1 MAISDITIE
10 IAALGYAS
18 LAMTTTRNEIRI
30 MTTQETIELFDKYV
44 IANYGRLPRVIVKG
58 EGCYLYDADG
68 NKILDMFPGWAVSAI
83 GHCHPKVV
91 EALRRQAGEL
101 LHIDNTFYSEPQG
114 KLAQL
119 LSERAFGGKCFFCNS
134 GAEANEAALKLARLH
149 TSPEKYKFI
158 TAEGSFH
165 GRTFATVTA
174 TAQPKYH
181 EGFLPLLPGFVYVP
195 FNDIAALE
203 SAFNDEVAAVMVE
216 PIQGEGG
223 INVAT
228 AEYLQTIRRL
238 CDEKGAV
245 MILDEVQTGLGR
257 TGKWFGYQHFDI
269 EPDIIT
275 MAKALGGGVAIG
287 AMMARDEI
295 ASSLVP
301 GKHASTFGGNAL
313 ACAAGV
319 AVIEAIEEE
328 NLLQNAAELGQYIQ
342 DKLEQLQQKHSII
355 DSVRGIGLMIGVQLT
370 SQGKDIVD
378 KCLDNGVRINCTSN
392 TVLRFMP
399 PMIATKSQI
408 DQAIEIL
415 DTVLTE

>member
-1 MAISDITIE
+1 M
-10 IAALGYAS
+10 
-18 LAMTTTRNEIRI
+18 
-30 MTTQETIELFDKYV
+30 FDKYV
-44 IANYGRLPRVIVKG
+44 IANYGRLPRVITKG

-68 NKILDMFPGWAVSAI
+68 NKILDMFPGWAVSGL
-83 GHCHPKVV
+83 GHCHPRVV
-91 EALRRQAGEL
+91 EALRKQAGEL

-114 KLAQL
+114 ILAKL

-149 TSPEKYKFI
+149 TAQEKYKFI

-181 EGFLPLLPGFVYVP
+181 EGFLPLLPGFIYVP

-203 SAFNDEVAAVMVE
+203 SAFSDEVAAVMVE

-228 AEYLQTIRRL
+228 AEYLEAIRRL
-238 CDEKGAV
+238 CDENGAI
-245 MILDEVQTGLGR
+245 MILDEVQTGIGR
-257 TGKWFGYQHFDI
+257 TGKWFAYQHFDV

-287 AMMARDEI
+287 AMMAKEEI
-295 ASSLVP
+295 AASLVP
-301 GKHASTFGGNAL
+301 GKHASTFGGNCL
-313 ACAAGV
+313 ACAAGI
-319 AVIEAIEEE
+319 AVIKAIEED
-328 NLLQNAAELGQYIQ
+328 NLLENAAELGMYAKE
-342 DKLEQLQQKHSII
+342 KLEQLKQKHSII

-370 SQGKDIVD
+370 SPGKDIVE
-378 KCLDNGVRINCTSN
+378 KCLEKGLRINCTSG

-399 PMIATKSQI
+399 AMIATKDQI
-408 DQAIEIL
+408 DQAVEIL
-415 DTVLTE
+415 DAVLSASA

>member
-1 MAISDITIE
+1 
-10 IAALGYAS
+10 
-18 LAMTTTRNEIRI
+18 
-30 MTTQETIELFDKYV
+30 MTTQETIELFNKYV

-58 EGCYLYDADG
+58 KGCYMYDADG

-83 GHCHPKVV
+83 GHCHPRVV
-91 EALRRQAGEL
+91 DALRKQAGEL
-101 LHIDNTFYSEPQG
+101 LHIDNTFYSEQQG
-114 KLAQL
+114 ELAQL

-149 TSPEKYKFI
+149 TSGEKYKFI

-181 EGFLPLLPGFVYVP
+181 EGLLPLLPGFVYVP
-195 FNDIAALE
+195 FNDISALE
-203 SAFNDEVAAVMVE
+203 SAFSDEVAAVLIE

-228 AEYLQTIRRL
+228 AEYLQAIRRL
-238 CDEKGAV
+238 CDEKDAV
-245 MILDEVQTGLGR
+245 MILDEVQTGMGR
-257 TGKWFGYQHFDI
+257 TGKWFGYQHFDV

-287 AMMARDEI
+287 AMMAREEI
-295 ASSLVP
+295 AASLVP
-301 GKHASTFGGNAL
+301 GKHASTFGGNCL

-319 AVIEAIEEE
+319 SVIKAIEED
-328 NLLQNAAELGQYIQ
+328 NLLENSAELGQYIK
-342 DKLEQLQQKHSII
+342 DKLEQLKQKHSII
-355 DSVRGIGLMIGVQLT
+355 DSVRGIGLMIGVQLNGP
-370 SQGKDIVD
+370 GKEIVD
-378 KCLDNGVRINCTSN
+378 KCLEMGMRINCTNN

-399 PMIATKSQI
+399 PMIATKDQI

-415 DTVLTE
+415 DTVLKEGE

>member
-1 MAISDITIE
+1 
-10 IAALGYAS
+10 
-18 LAMTTTRNEIRI
+18 
-30 MTTQETIELFDKYV
+30 
-44 IANYGRLPRVIVKG
+44 
-58 EGCYLYDADG
+58 
-68 NKILDMFPGWAVSAI
+68 MFPGWAVSAI

-91 EALRRQAGEL
+91 EAIRSQAGEL

-114 KLAQL
+114 ILAKL

-195 FNDIAALE
+195 FNDVPALE
-203 SAFNDEVAAVMVE
+203 AVFTDEVAAVMIE

-228 AEYLQTIRRL
+228 KEYLQAIRRL
-238 CDEKGAV
+238 CDENGALV
-245 MILDEVQTGLGR
+245 IFDEVQTGIGR
-257 TGKWFGYQHFDI
+257 TGKWFGYQHFDVA
-269 EPDIIT
+269 PDIMT

-287 AMMARDEI
+287 AMMAKDEV
-295 ASSLVP
+295 AASLVP
-301 GKHASTFGGNAL
+301 GKHASTFGGNGI
-313 ACAAGV
+313 ACAAAI
-319 AVIEAIEEE
+319 AVIEAIEEDDLLE
-328 NLLQNAAELGQYIQ
+328 NAVSIGRYTKQ
-342 DKLEQLQQKHSII
+342 KLEQLKQKHLII
-355 DSVRGIGLMIGVQLT
+355 DHVRGIGLMIGVQLKGPGT
-370 SQGKDIVD
+370 QIAD
-378 KCLDNGVRINCTSN
+378 KCLDEGLRINCTNS

-399 PMIATKSQI
+399 PMIATQSHI
-408 DQAIEIL
+408 DKAIDIL
-415 DTVLTE
+415 DGVLTKAEE